1 MVLYHAFNKG
11 DAETFLIS
19 AELSEQAAIDMLLQV
34 KGESADQWAYM
45 GVVDIGVTIAVKP
58 DITPRR

>member
-1 MVLYHAFNKG
+1 
-11 DAETFLIS
+11 
-19 AELSEQAAIDMLLQV
+19 MLLQV